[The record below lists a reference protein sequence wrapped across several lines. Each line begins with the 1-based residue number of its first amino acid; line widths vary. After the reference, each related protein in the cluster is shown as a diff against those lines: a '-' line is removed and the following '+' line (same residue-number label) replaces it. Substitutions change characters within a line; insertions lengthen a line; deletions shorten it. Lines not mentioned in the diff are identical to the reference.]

1 MTKVTSVNFFLN
13 IFAFDYKSMPTKKLF
28 YKILFFIFAA
38 LSFTPLISPPL
49 ALFLGIVFVN
59 IFDKQIETESFVK
72 KLLQYSIVGL
82 GFGINLQTA
91 IAAGSQGF
99 FFTVSSILLVMTL
112 GWIFFKILK
121 LDKTI
126 ALLIST
132 GTAICGGSAIAAVS
146 PILKANS
153 KQTSVALGI
162 VFVLNAA
169 ALFIFPEIGH
179 YFNLSQ
185 NQFGIWSAIAIHD
198 TSSVVGAASKYGK
211 EALQVAT
218 TVKLARALWIIPLAF
233 LISVFTKSDEK
244 IKIPYFIGY
253 FVLAILAGT
262 FLPFLKDFT
271 LFISEV
277 SRDLLKVALFFI
289 GAGLSFQNLKNIGLK
304 PLLLGLFLWILI
316 SCTSLFSVIEFLK

>member
-1 MTKVTSVNFFLN
+1 MPSK
-13 IFAFDYKSMPTKKLF
+13 KSLITL
-28 YKILFFIFAA
+28 LFFIFAV
-38 LSFTPLISPPL
+38 LSFTPWVSPPL
-49 ALFLGIVFVN
+49 ALLLGIVFVN
-59 IFDKQIETESFVK
+59 IFGKQIETGTFVK

-91 IAAGSQGF
+91 VSAGSQGF
-99 FFTVSSILLVMTL
+99 LFTISSILLVMTL
-112 GWIFFKILK
+112 GRLFFKVLK

-126 ALLIST
+126 SLLISS

-146 PILKANS
+146 PILKANN

-162 VFVLNAA
+162 VFLLNAV

-179 YFNLSQ
+179 FFNLNQ

-233 LISVFTKSDEK
+233 LISIFTKSDEK
-244 IKIPYFIGY
+244 IKIPYFIGF
-253 FVLAILAGT
+253 FVLAILSGT
-262 FLPFLKDFT
+262 FLPFLKDFRIY
-271 LFISEV
+271 ISEF
-277 SRDLLKVALFFI
+277 SRDMLKVALFLI
-289 GAGLSFQNLKNIGLK
+289 GAGLSFQNIKNIGLK
-304 PLLLGLFLWILI
+304 PLLFGIILWILI
-316 SCTSLFSVIEFLK
+316 SGISLFSVIEFLK